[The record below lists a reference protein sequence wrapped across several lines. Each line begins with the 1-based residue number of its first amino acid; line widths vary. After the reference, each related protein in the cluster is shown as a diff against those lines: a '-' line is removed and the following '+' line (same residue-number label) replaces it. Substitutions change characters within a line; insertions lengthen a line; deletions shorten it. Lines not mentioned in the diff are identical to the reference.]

1 MAVYALG
8 RAAVFPD
15 PREADDDGLVAV
27 GGDLSPERLLAAY
40 RAGIFPWFGDDP
52 VLWFSPDPR
61 MVLLPGKFRAGRT
74 LRAALRKN
82 QFEIRLD
89 TAFPDVMK
97 ACAATPRRHEPG
109 TWITPGMIRGYTA
122 LHRAGF
128 AHAAEA
134 WRDGELAG
142 GLYGVSLG
150 AAFFGES
157 MFHRRPDA
165 SKVAFAWLVRQLA
178 AWGMD
183 FVDCQVS
190 TEHLARFGAA
200 LVSREAYLRRL
211 ARALRRPTRKG
222 PWAFDAAVLARR
234 GEW

>member
-97 ACAATPRRHEPG
+97 ACAATPDGMNRERGSRPG
-109 TWITPGMIRGYTA
+109 
-122 LHRAGF
+122 
-128 AHAAEA
+128 
-134 WRDGELAG
+134 
-142 GLYGVSLG
+142 
-150 AAFFGES
+150 
-157 MFHRRPDA
+157 
-165 SKVAFAWLVRQLA
+165 
-178 AWGMD
+178 
-183 FVDCQVS
+183 
-190 TEHLARFGAA
+190 
-200 LVSREAYLRRL
+200 
-211 ARALRRPTRKG
+211 
-222 PWAFDAAVLARR
+222 
-234 GEW
+234 